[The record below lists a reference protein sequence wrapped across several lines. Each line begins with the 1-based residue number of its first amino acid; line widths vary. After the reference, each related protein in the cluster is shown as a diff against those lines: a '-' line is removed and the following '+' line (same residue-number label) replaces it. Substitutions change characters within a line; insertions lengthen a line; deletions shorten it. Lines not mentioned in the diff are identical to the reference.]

1 MVPSHPLDHDRRRDV
16 HASSDQPPD
25 HGATTETSRSDRAR
39 RRASSEL
46 EQAIE
51 RFPVVGSL
59 LAATDRERAAGG
71 VLLSG
76 GVAYRLF
83 FWLVPLGLLV
93 AAVASIFT
101 TGDTSGLDSAAEE
114 HGLSGVA
121 ARASQQAIASSEH
134 ARWYLLG
141 FGTVVTVWTGYG
153 VVRALNIVFAIAWGE
168 RPPKVRRPPVAG
180 AGFTIVAFVLS
191 TMAWAVGVA
200 VSWVGLGTLVEGVTT
215 VLAYAGAALAV
226 SLLFPH
232 GDAPW
237 RALVPGAVLIST
249 GGIAVH
255 VGVNV
260 YLAPKL
266 GRSVD
271 TYGMLGAS
279 TVVLLWLYLI
289 ARLITVSAFLNATLW
304 TSPDQREVPSS
315 TRAPER

>member
-1 MVPSHPLDHDRRRDV
+1 MIRSHPAGRDRDRDLPRPTP
-16 HASSDQPPD
+16 HPTKDGD
-25 HGATTETSRSDRAR
+25 SRAERVR
-39 RRASSEL
+39 VRASSEL
-46 EQAIE
+46 EVAIE

-83 FWLVPLGLLV
+83 FWLVPLGLVV
-93 AAVASIFT
+93 AAAAGVFT
-101 TGDTSGLDSAAEE
+101 AGDTSGLDAAAQS

-121 ARASQQAIASSEH
+121 ARASREAIESSEH

-141 FGTVVTVWTGYG
+141 LGTVVTVWTGYG

-168 RPPKVRRPPVAG
+168 PPPKVRRPPVAG
-180 AGFTIVAFVLS
+180 AGFTIAAFGLS
-191 TMAWAVGVA
+191 ALAWAIGEA
-200 VSWVGLGTLVEGVTT
+200 VSWVGLGTLVEGITT
-215 VLAYAGAALAV
+215 VLAYTGAALAV

-237 RALVPGAVLIST
+237 RALVPGAVLISA
-249 GGIAVH
+249 GAIAVH

-266 GRSVD
+266 GRSTD

-289 ARLITVSAFLNATLW
+289 ARLITVSAFFSATLW
-304 TSPDQREVPSS
+304 ASPAPGEASS
-315 TRAPER
+315 SAGPPA

>member
-1 MVPSHPLDHDRRRDV
+1 VSRRSEPLTDRPAD
-16 HASSDQPPD
+16 AP
-25 HGATTETSRSDRAR
+25 ASRSERAR
-39 RRASSEL
+39 RRADSEL
-46 EQAIE
+46 ERAID
-51 RFPVVGSL
+51 RFPVVSTL
-59 LAATDRERAAGG
+59 LVATDRERAAGG

-93 AAVASIFT
+93 AAAASIFT
-101 TGDTSGLDSAAEE
+101 AGDTSGLDEAAAQ

-121 ARASQQAIASSEH
+121 ARAARGAIDSSEH

-153 VVRALNIVFAIAWGE
+153 VVRALNIVFAIAWGQ

-180 AGFTIVAFVLS
+180 AGFTIAAFGL
-191 TMAWAVGVA
+191 TGMAWGVGEA

-215 VLAYAGAALAV
+215 VLAYAAAALAV

-237 RALVPGAVLIST
+237 RALMPGAVLISA
-249 GGIAVH
+249 GAIAVH

-266 GRSVD
+266 GRSID
-271 TYGMLGAS
+271 TYGMLGAA

-304 TSPDQREVPSS
+304 TSPAQSEAPSS
-315 TRAPER
+315 GLGEG